1 MNTDNYLNT
10 INNTKD
16 LLTELL
22 NDPNHG
28 KLTFMGI
35 HGLDNLTITSPQQ
48 LDDLISGTVLAIGRS
63 EWMAIAPLEGDR
75 RYWQNF
81 SSPRVA
87 TSEALYLR
95 ALKASNGLTYCHA
108 GL

>member
-1 MNTDNYLNT
+1 MTDDNYVNA
-10 INNTKD
+10 ISEAKD

-22 NDPNHG
+22 NDPEHG
-28 KLTFMGI
+28 KLTFVGV
-35 HGLDNLTITSPQQ
+35 HGLDDLTITGPQQ
-48 LDDLISGTVLAIGRS
+48 LDGLISGTVLAIGRG

-95 ALKASNGLTYCHA
+95 ALEVSNSLSYCHA